1 MRLFFIAWRNLQHR
15 GLASCLTLLSM
26 TLGVTL
32 VVLVLSISGVLTESF
47 NRNSNV
53 GYNLIIGA
61 KGSPLQLTLNT
72 VFYLSRPIE
81 NLPYSY
87 YLEFLSASERQ
98 AALAHAGG
106 VLEEPDRAGVYS
118 RYMAGGFVIPVCLGD
133 YVGRFR
139 AIGTTPDFFERLR
152 YGDSGEDSYRFAAG
166 RNFQTISQE
175 HGFFECVVGSV
186 VAREMGLKV
195 GDQVVAAHGDVDGEI
210 HEDAFTVVGILA
222 PTGTPNDR
230 AAFLNIEGF
239 YLLENHQ
246 APLRDAE
253 TGQTLGAAQQALTD
267 DGKLDLTVPLP
278 IEQREVTALLLN
290 TAGPLAMGLD
300 YEINKSTRAQAAS
313 PIREVASM
321 LETFFEPAR
330 WTLLALTLLVCVV
343 SAVSILVSI
352 YNSMSQ
358 RSRDIAVM
366 RALGASRDKVLWII
380 LCEAILIAVGGGLLG
395 VLLGHSIG
403 ALLSPLVEARTG
415 IRIGL
420 LTTHKDELW
429 IIPGLIL
436 VGILAGLLPAVVAY
450 RTDVSRSLAA

>member
-1 MRLFFIAWRNLQHR
+1 
-15 GLASCLTLLSM
+15 
-26 TLGVTL
+26 
-32 VVLVLSISGVLTESF
+32 
-47 NRNSNV
+47 
-53 GYNLIIGA
+53 
-61 KGSPLQLTLNT
+61 
-72 VFYLSRPIE
+72 
-81 NLPYSY
+81 
-87 YLEFLSASERQ
+87 
-98 AALAHAGG
+98 
-106 VLEEPDRAGVYS
+106 
-118 RYMAGGFVIPVCLGD
+118 
-133 YVGRFR
+133 
-139 AIGTTPDFFERLR
+139 
-152 YGDSGEDSYRFAAG
+152 
-166 RNFQTISQE
+166 
-175 HGFFECVVGSV
+175 
-186 VAREMGLKV
+186 
-195 GDQVVAAHGDVDGEI
+195 
-210 HEDAFTVVGILA
+210 
-222 PTGTPNDR
+222 
-230 AAFLNIEGF
+230 
-239 YLLENHQ
+239 
-246 APLRDAE
+246 
-253 TGQTLGAAQQALTD
+253 
-267 DGKLDLTVPLP
+267 
-278 IEQREVTALLLN
+278 
-290 TAGPLAMGLD
+290 
-300 YEINKSTRAQAAS
+300 
-313 PIREVASM
+313 M